1 MTQPRDSFSIQPSE
15 VEQAR
20 SMLSSMVK
28 DLSDRF
34 PKMKKPEAQSATTSQ
49 PVQPV
54 AAATAPLNA
63 ANLQQQQQQLNK
75 LHQRTGNNNNR
86 AAPAPAAPTSS
97 QPPFQFG
104 ATSPHGAAKYVDT
117 TPPLT
122 QENLH
127 LPASKKRRPNNAAAP
142 NTAGSNASPRT
153 SKPQS
158 PVAKRQ
164 QAQEAKPKP
173 SLSCPEPECE
183 RLHLSFDTPEALKNH
198 TEQEHVQPLADP
210 AKYAHDKLASV
221 LEWDAQSQAKKTDG
235 PAATKVA
242 TPNTKSET
250 TPAAG
255 ATPMNR
261 QGSMS
266 RQGTSNAKAAEGS
279 KGGQKAPGK
288 QVAKEGD
295 AWADHTIDPLNLF
308 QNIAP
313 EIGVLGAIND
323 TGVYRSITPNDTPES
338 SKDGISEPNSDL
350 SEGVALDIN
359 LDIFDEKWQPF
370 GSDADFLADLTSF
383 NAENQNDLVVLEDD
397 PAMVYTTWDDLAD
410 QKMFD
415 KPFEFDNS
423 LFSMNTD

>member
-1 MTQPRDSFSIQPSE
+1 MTQPRDTFSIQPSE

-34 PKMKKPEAQSATTSQ
+34 PKMKKPEAQSTTASQ

-75 LHQRTGNNNNR
+75 LHQRTGNNNR
-86 AAPAPAAPTSS
+86 AGPAPAAPTSS

-104 ATSPHGAAKYVDT
+104 ATSPHGAAKYGDT

-127 LPASKKRRPNNAAAP
+127 LPANKKRRPNNAAGA
-142 NTAGSNASPRT
+142 NASPRT
-153 SKPQS
+153 SKPLS

-173 SLSCPEPECE
+173 SLSCSEPECE
-183 RLHLSFDTPEALKNH
+183 RLHLSFDTAEALKNH

-221 LEWDAQSQAKKTDG
+221 LEWDAQSQAKKPD
-235 PAATKVA
+235 AAAAKVA
-242 TPNTKSET
+242 TPNTKSEA
-250 TPAAG
+250 TPAPG

-261 QGSMS
+261 QASTS
-266 RQGTSNAKAAEGS
+266 RQGTSNAKAADSS

-288 QVAKEGD
+288 QAAKEAD

-313 EIGVLGAIND
+313 ETGALGAINEL
-323 TGVYRSITPNDTPES
+323 GVYRSNTPNDTPES
-338 SKDGISEPNSDL
+338 SKDGLSEPNSDL
-350 SEGVALDIN
+350 SEGVTLDIN
-359 LDIFDEKWQPF
+359 VDIFDESWQPF
-370 GSDADFLADLTSF
+370 GSDADFLANMTSF
-383 NAENQNDLVVLEDD
+383 NAENQNDLAALEDD
-397 PAMVYTTWDDLAD
+397 PAMVYTTWDDLVD

-415 KPFEFDNS
+415 KPFEFDSS